1 MSRAK
6 RWCFTINNP
15 TAADDERLAAIT
27 QDNCAYAIW
36 QLEEGERGTHHY
48 QGFVVFDNR
57 VRIPHLRE
65 LFGPRGHYEKARGSI
80 AQNKAYCSKEPRL
93 APTVEVGLL
102 PDEEPARQS
111 DLGRATELVVSG
123 GTLRRVGQEMPSAYV
138 RNYRGLASLRSLLH
152 LPPRRDNLC
161 CVWLYGKSGCGKS
174 RLAHELGGDDY
185 YSHPLSKW
193 WDGYDGERCIIF
205 DDIRAD
211 SLGPNTFDQLL
222 RILDRYPYRC
232 EVKGGYAALRADR
245 YVFTCVSAPRD
256 VFSLIG
262 DVEYAQLRRRI
273 HHEVCIE
280 NGESFSWENGII
292 YNVDSL

>member
-6 RWCFTINNP
+6 RWFFTINNP
-15 TAADDERLAAIT
+15 TADDDARMAAVT
-27 QDNCAYAIW
+27 QNDCAYAIW
-36 QLEEGERGTHHY
+36 QLEEGESRTPHY
-48 QGFVVFDNR
+48 QGFVVFESR
-57 VRIPHLRE
+57 VRRPHLQK
-65 LFGPRGHYEKARGSI
+65 LFSPRGRYEVARGTI
-80 AQNKAYCSKEPRL
+80 AQCKTYCSKEPRL

-102 PDEEPARQS
+102 PDEDAPKQS
-111 DLGRATELVVSG
+111 DLRRATELVASG
-123 GTLRRVGQEMPSAYV
+123 ATLRSVAEELPAAYV
-138 RNYRGLASLRSLLH
+138 RNYRGLASLHALLH
-152 LPPRRDNLC
+152 KPPTRDNLC
-161 CVWLYGKSGCGKS
+161 VVWLYGKSGCGKS

-185 YSHPLSKW
+185 HSHSLSKW
-193 WDGYDGERCIIF
+193 WDGYDGEKCIIF

-232 EVKGGYAALRADR
+232 EVKGGYASLRADR
-245 YVFTCVSAPRD
+245 YVFTCVQAPRD

-262 DVEYAQLRRRI
+262 DIEYAQLRRRI